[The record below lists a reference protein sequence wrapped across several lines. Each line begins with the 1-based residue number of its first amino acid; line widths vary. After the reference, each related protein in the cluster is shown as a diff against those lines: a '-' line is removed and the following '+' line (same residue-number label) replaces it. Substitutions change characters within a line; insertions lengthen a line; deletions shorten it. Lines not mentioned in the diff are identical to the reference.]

1 MKALVWIGLLLAGG
15 LIIAVV
21 DVNVGGAVG
30 LITKMIV
37 APSVIFGAR
46 AICKHIDKTRKK
58 AKKNDNMTQEENQTN
73 EDIEDK
79 E

>member
-1 MKALVWIGLLLAGG
+1 MKALVWIGLLFVAG

-21 DVNVGGAVG
+21 DVNVGGGVG

-46 AICKHIDKTRKK
+46 AICKHIDKTRKEK
-58 AKKNDNMTQEENQTN
+58 EEGASQEINEEDSDENN
-73 EDIEDK
+73 FEE
-79 E
+79 